1 MKMWVLDNG
10 KIVMEAHNEVT
21 KASDAAEIPAI
32 PIHSF
37 LFDTPKGYVL
47 FDTSCDPEGMTKN
60 WPEYIRANPYVA
72 SPEQSMAG
80 QLALLGL
87 TPDDISYV
95 ILSHLHLDHAGE
107 LALFRKAKILVSK
120 EEYLKTMHAYADDT
134 LDTFHLK
141 TDIESWL
148 RAELDW
154 QFIEKDCETVPFCEG
169 LTILNLGSGHSFGM
183 IGLLVELDKDG
194 NFVLAVD
201 SCNDAEHFGPPAL
214 LAGIAYDP
222 DGYFRIIE
230 KLRGIADEKKATVLF
245 GHDMAQ
251 FLSLKKAAEGCY
263 Q

>member
-1 MKMWVLDNG
+1 MKMWILDNG
-10 KIVMEAHNEVT
+10 KIVMSAHNEVT
-21 KASDAAEIPAI
+21 SGGSGDDAPAI

-37 LFDTPKGYVL
+37 LFQTEIGNIL
-47 FDTSCDPEGMTKN
+47 FDTSCDPKGMTEN

-80 QLALLGL
+80 QLKLVGL
-87 TPDDISYV
+87 TPDDIDIV

-107 LALFRKAKILVSK
+107 LALFKNAKVYVSK
-120 EEYLKTMHAYADDT
+120 EEFLKTLHAYADGT

-154 QFIEKDCETVPFCEG
+154 QLVDNSVKELVLCPG
-169 LTILNLGSGHSFGM
+169 LTILNLGAGHSFGM
-183 IGLLVELDKDG
+183 IGLLVELEKDG

-201 SCNDAEHFGPPAL
+201 SCNDAEHFGPPAQ

-230 KLRGIADEKKATVLF
+230 ELRTIAENKNAAVLF
-245 GHDMAQ
+245 GHDMKQ
-251 FLSLKKAAEGCY
+251 FSSLQKAVGGCY
-263 Q
+263 E